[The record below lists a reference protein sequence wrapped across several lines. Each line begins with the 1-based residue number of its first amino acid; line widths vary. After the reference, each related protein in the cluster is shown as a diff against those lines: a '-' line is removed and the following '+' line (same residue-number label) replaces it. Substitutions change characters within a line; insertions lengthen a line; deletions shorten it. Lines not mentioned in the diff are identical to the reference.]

1 MNDALTIAV
10 LQHESSPG
18 NLSAN
23 LQRLTDTAAQAAA
36 QNVQLLVTPETSLCG
51 YNLSLEANRG
61 VAQPAQGDLSNA
73 VSALCKQ
80 NNLAIA
86 YGFVEQDG
94 STYYNT
100 VQIIDKTGKILQRY
114 RKSHLWGA
122 MDKQLF
128 TAGDAVMPPVNI
140 DGWQVGMLICYDVE
154 FPENA
159 RTHALAGAELIIV
172 PTALAGDWHTVAD
185 RVVPVRAYENQLFI
199 AYANFC
205 GVENDC
211 HYAGRSCICG
221 PDSEDLARAQ
231 TETTLLV
238 ATLNKS
244 DIESIRKEIPYHQDR
259 LPSLYQAITSKRSLP
274 DHY

>member
-1 MNDALTIAV
+1 MANTLTIAV

-18 NLSAN
+18 DLNAN
-23 LQRLTDTAAQAAA
+23 LQRLTTTAADAAS

-51 YNLSLEANRG
+51 YNLSLEANRK
-61 VAQPAQGDLSNA
+61 VAQPAQGDLTDA
-73 VSALCKQ
+73 VSTLCQ
-80 NNLAIA
+80 QHNMAIA

-94 STYYNT
+94 DSYYNT
-100 VQIIDKTGKILQRY
+100 VQLIDKTGKILQRY

-122 MDKQLF
+122 MDNALF
-128 TAGDAVMPPVNI
+128 TAGDAILPPVTI

-172 PTALAGDWHTVAD
+172 PTALAGDWYTVAE

-205 GVENDC
+205 GEENDC
-211 HYAGRSCICG
+211 HYAGRSCISG
-221 PDSEDLARAQ
+221 PDSEDLARAK
-231 TETTLLV
+231 TDATLLV
-238 ATLNKS
+238 ATLNKNS
-244 DIESIRKEIPYHQDR
+244 IDSIRKEIPYHQDR
-259 LPSLYQAITSKRSLP
+259 LPSLYKAITS
-274 DHY
+274 

>member
-1 MNDALTIAV
+1 MTDTLTIAV

-18 NLSAN
+18 DLSAN
-23 LQRLTDTAAQAAA
+23 LKRLTDTAAQAAA

-51 YNLSLEANRG
+51 YNLSLEANRK
-61 VAQPAQGDLSNA
+61 VAQPAQGELTDA

-80 NNLAIA
+80 HNMAIA

-94 STYYNT
+94 DSYHNT
-100 VQIIDKTGKILQRY
+100 VQLIEKTGKVLQRY
-114 RKSHLWGA
+114 RKTHLWGP
-122 MDKQLF
+122 MDKELF
-128 TAGDAVMPPVNI
+128 TAGDALLPPVII

-172 PTALAGDWHTVAD
+172 PTALAGDWHTVAE

-199 AYANFC
+199 AYANYC

-211 HYAGRSCICG
+211 HYAGRSCITG
-221 PDSEDLARAQ
+221 PDSDDLARAH
-231 TETTLLV
+231 TDPTLLI
-238 ATLNKS
+238 ATLKKS
-244 DIESIRKEIPYHQDR
+244 SIDSIRKEIPYHQDR
-259 LPSLYQAITSKRSLP
+259 LPSLYKAITS
-274 DHY
+274 